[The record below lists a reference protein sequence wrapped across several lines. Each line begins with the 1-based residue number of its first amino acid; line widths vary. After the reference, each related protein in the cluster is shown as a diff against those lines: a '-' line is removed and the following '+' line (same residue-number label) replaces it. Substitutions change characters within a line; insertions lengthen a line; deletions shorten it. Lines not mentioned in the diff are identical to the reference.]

1 MLHLLRPWLALAAI
15 VLSLPCAGQGSMPLL
30 YEVKS
35 PTTTLYLFGTIH
47 VGTRDMYPLG
57 AQVEQAFAEA
67 GVLALEADPTGES
80 VSAVALAGSLYRP
93 PDNLERHVSAE
104 MYREL
109 AAKLPGIGLPLE
121 HARMLEPHLL
131 AMTITLMQ
139 VQRLG
144 YEPALG
150 LDLHFAQ
157 RARRAGKP
165 IVELESMVQQMEMFD
180 ALPHAVQEDMLR
192 AALEG
197 VDSEALRKE
206 LEALVQAWQTGDIA
220 GIERAVVRELETMD
234 ERSARTLHARVY
246 DERNAAM
253 AQKLK
258 SLLEGRIVH
267 FVAIGAGHLTGAS
280 GLPALLE
287 GMGFRVR
294 LLQGCCEGARSSQR
308 QVCPGPRVASAASHA
323 CQAAARADA

>member
-1 MLHLLRPWLALAAI
+1 VLHLLRPWLALAAI

-47 VGTRDMYPLG
+47 VGTRDLYPLG

-157 RARRAGKP
+157 RARRVGKP
-165 IVELESMVQQMEMFD
+165 IIELESMIQQLAMLD
-180 ALPHAVQEDMLR
+180 ALPKTVQEDMLR
-192 AALEG
+192 AALGMDE
-197 VDSEALRKE
+197 DALRRE
-206 LEALVQAWQTGDIA
+206 LEALVQAWQRGDIA
-220 GIERAVVRELETMD
+220 GIGRAVVAEMEAMD
-234 ERSARTLHARVY
+234 EHSARTLQARVY
-246 DERNAAM
+246 DQRNAAM
-253 AQKLK
+253 AQKLE

-308 QVCPGPRVASAASHA
+308 QGCPGSRVASAASHA

>member
-1 MLHLLRPWLALAAI
+1 MLHLLRSWLALAA
-15 VLSLPCAGQGSMPLL
+15 VLLSLPCAGQGSTPLL

-80 VSAVALAGSLYRP
+80 ISAVALAGSLYRP
-93 PDNLERHVSAE
+93 PDSLERHVSAE
-104 MYREL
+104 MYGEL
-109 AAKLPGIGLPLE
+109 AAKLPGFGLPLE

-157 RARRAGKP
+157 RARRVGKP
-165 IVELESMVQQMEMFD
+165 IIELESMVQQLAMLD
-180 ALPHAVQEDMLR
+180 ALPKTVQEDMLR
-192 AALEG
+192 AAVKMDDEELG
-197 VDSEALRKE
+197 KE
-206 LEALVQAWQTGDIA
+206 LKALVQAWQSGDIA
-220 GIERAVVRELETMD
+220 GIERAVVSEMEAMD
-234 ERSARTLHARVY
+234 RDSVRTLQARVY

-258 SLLEGRIVH
+258 SLLEGRTVH

-280 GLPALLE
+280 GLPVLLE

-308 QVCPGPRVASAASHA
+308 QDFPGSRVTSAASPA
-323 CQAAARADA
+323 GRAAALAGA